1 MALNLSPGEQVIF
14 QGHPSWRAI
23 LGFYL
28 KGILVAAIAGV
39 LFKLFGSS
47 SATVFLVV
55 LVIVAATVLIGFVK
69 RVATTYTITD
79 RRLNIKR
86 GIVSRE
92 VQETR
97 LERVQNVNYKQSVY
111 QRAMQIG
118 GRRLQLRLLRS
129 CRSAA
134 GRAQRRPGNGRRRGR
149 LTRPWRSSAAQLGL
163 GGRRACREA
172 FELQAGVACAVPAA
186 LFRASARSV
195 RSQVKVSPSRPK
207 CP

>member
-28 KGILVAAIAGV
+28 KGILVAAIVGV

-55 LVIVAATVLIGFVK
+55 LVIVAATVLIGFIK

-111 QRAMQIG
+111 QR
-118 GRRLQLRLLRS
+118 R
-129 CRSAA
+129 CRSATSTSTPPRA
-134 GRAQRRPGNGRRRGR
+134 TTTTSSSTASPTRRGRPQRRPGHGR
-149 LTRPWRSSAAQLGL
+149 
-163 GGRRACREA
+163 
-172 FELQAGVACAVPAA
+172 
-186 LFRASARSV
+186 
-195 RSQVKVSPSRPK
+195 
-207 CP
+207 

>member
-28 KGILVAAIAGV
+28 KGILVAALVGV
-39 LFKLFGSS
+39 VFKLFDAGSG
-47 SATVFLVV
+47 TVFLVV
-55 LVIVAATVLIGFVK
+55 LVIVAVTVLAGFVK

-79 RRLNIKR
+79 RRLNIRR

-111 QRAMQIG
+111 QRVMQIG
-118 GRRLQLRLLRS
+118 DVDFDT
-129 CRSAA
+129 AA
-134 GRAQRRPGNGRRRGR
+134 GDDYN
-149 LTRPWRSSAAQLGL
+149 
-163 GGRRACREA
+163 
-172 FELQAGVACAVPAA
+172 FVFAGVADPQDVVHSVDQATGANTAGSHGLGEPQPPA
-186 LFRASARSV
+186 SG
-195 RSQVKVSPSRPK
+195 
-207 CP
+207 